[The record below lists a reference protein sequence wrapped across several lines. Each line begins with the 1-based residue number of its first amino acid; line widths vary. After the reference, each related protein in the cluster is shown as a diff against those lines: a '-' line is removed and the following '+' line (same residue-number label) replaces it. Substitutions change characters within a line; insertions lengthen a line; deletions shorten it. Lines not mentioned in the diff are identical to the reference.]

1 MTSVCVAVIDPFH
14 PRIIDTIRAAV
25 PDGWSLAIAEEQT
38 LQSRAAVLNK
48 ADVAVVMATPMPAE
62 LLRSGK
68 KLSFIQKLGIGV
80 DRIDIGY
87 CEKNGIAVARL
98 QGGNAIPVAEH
109 TVMLI
114 LAAYRR
120 LPVLDR
126 QTRAGAWDKETV
138 RGVNRHLFGKT
149 VGIVGF
155 GAIGRRV
162 ARLLAPFEVSIVYY
176 DPARAPENVEQELE
190 ARYLPL
196 DDLVAEADVVSLHLP
211 LLKETAGLIDAG
223 RIRAMKPGA
232 LLVNCAR
239 GGLVDEAALAEA
251 LASGHLF
258 GAALDAFS
266 EEPPLGNPLLAFDN
280 TVITPH
286 CAGATID
293 NFARIMERAVHNA
306 RAFLAGDP
314 LPEDD
319 VVVGPSR

>member
-1 MTSVCVAVIDPFH
+1 MNGVCLAIIDPFH
-14 PRIIDTIRAAV
+14 PSIINTIRAAV
-25 PDGWSLAIAEEQT
+25 PDGWSLAIAADQT
-38 LQSRAAVLNK
+38 PDGRAAALEI
-48 ADVAVVMATPMPAE
+48 ADMAFVMAAPMPVE

-68 KLSFIQKLGIGV
+68 KLRFIQKLGIGV
-80 DRIDIGY
+80 DRIDTGY
-87 CEKNGIAVARL
+87 CEKNGISVARL

-138 RGVNRHLFGKT
+138 RGNNRHLFGKT

-162 ARLLAPFEVSIVYY
+162 ARLLASFEVSILYY
-176 DPARAPENVEQELE
+176 DPMRAPEDVEQELE
-190 ARYLPL
+190 ARYLSL
-196 DDLVAEADVVSLHLP
+196 DDLIAEADVVSLHLP

-232 LLVNCAR
+232 ILVNCAR

-251 LASGHLF
+251 LAGGHLF

-266 EEPPLGNPLLAFDN
+266 EEPPLGNPLLASDN

-293 NFARIMERAVHNA
+293 NFSGIMERAVHNA
-306 RAFLAGDP
+306 QAFLAGVP
-314 LPEDD
+314 LPEED